1 MVLKYIKI
9 MFGYLWI
16 IWVYKCINIDLYWY
30 CIINYSRVKYICL
43 NNFCNSLIKLFLNI
57 E

>member
-30 CIINYSRVKYICL
+30 CIINYSRVKYIFL